1 MLSEGGHSPGLVSK
15 ILAVYFM
22 KQRKEFFELSELT
35 TVFQQP
41 KPTEHI
47 RYCAELWKGTA
58 QETRQR
64 GQWLARGPTLS
75 LRYGSGSRWSLTWPG
90 GAGTVLPP
98 LLFHWQFQ
106 CFGALASWSWHTTFL
121 WKVGVLGQHI
131 RLEPLS
137 QGPCTSLLL
146 PCLGAQ
152 CHLLRVPQHRW
163 LLSEKASSYL

>member
-1 MLSEGGHSPGLVSK
+1 MLSEGGDSPGLVSK

-64 GQWLARGPTLS
+64 GQTKGAVACQGSHPVPEIWIWEQVIPDMAGWCWDRTTPFVIS
-75 LRYGSGSRWSLTWPG
+75 VAVSVFRGSG
-90 GAGTVLPP
+90 
-98 LLFHWQFQ
+98 
-106 CFGALASWSWHTTFL
+106 
-121 WKVGVLGQHI
+121 
-131 RLEPLS
+131 
-137 QGPCTSLLL
+137 
-146 PCLGAQ
+146 
-152 CHLLRVPQHRW
+152 
-163 LLSEKASSYL
+163 